1 MTVMIVLVK
10 FKDYIGKII
19 SVSVYFRATVY
30 TNAYIRLCAK
40 LN

>member
-1 MTVMIVLVK
+1 MIVSVK

-19 SVSVYFRATVY
+19 SESVYFPETVY
-30 TNAYIRLCAK
+30 TNAYFRLCAK